1 MIVGDAL
8 RPRLGRPKN
17 ERPKIFHAVVM
28 DWAREKI
35 TGTEAAKRCG
45 MPLSTFRLKAI
56 PLREKYL
63 KALED

>member
-1 MIVGDAL
+1 MIVGYAL

-28 DWAREKI
+28 DWTRKKI
-35 TGTEAAKRCG
+35 NYAEAARRCKL
-45 MPLSTFRLKAI
+45 PVSTFYAKAI
-56 PLREKYL
+56 PLRKKYL